1 MNAREITTQI
11 LDPIGCAANSFCVY
25 AGVSEIRWSRA
36 CHGSKPLS
44 EYESLQATKTAEE
57 LAGLA
62 ADAAPF
68 PLSFR
73 NIEIIRRL
81 LEDRRQ
87 GTRWIPL
94 SVGGKEVE
102 TAAK

>member
-1 MNAREITTQI
+1 MNARQITTEI

-44 EYESLQATKTAEE
+44 EYESLQAKKTAEE

-68 PLSFR
+68 PLAFR
-73 NIEIIRRL
+73 SIEIIKQL

-94 SVGGKEVE
+94 CVGKEVE
-102 TAAK
+102 EVATK